1 MHKVLQPVMNTKRLS
16 IAACLVFTFS
26 IISVPLL
33 NRTAPAAVKRASA
46 SLHTAPSAALSS
58 PAKKKKAAAVRKKS
72 SRRRTRVNPLLNPMP
87 PLSPARV
94 RSEVPLLPVIEKGR
108 SLLKAEKVS
117 YTPWTRSHA
126 EKREVKLA
134 LANLKTGS
142 IRIVSGW
149 TRGEN
154 LFLNDGDIVFEIEWW
169 NGFNSA
175 INILKPEHT
184 AVVAM
189 LYALEPARRSFF
201 SRNAI
206 LYTPYS
212 SALMQPELVA
222 AGKTYLLEKI
232 ASARQELKHIGSQ
245 AFPGRS
251 LASSP
256 AFTAEDYLAVIV
268 TEQMD
273 PGRFYAIVSDSV
285 LLSRQQN
292 AELARLA
299 ERILVIIGANREDAY
314 RFTGNYAGAR
324 GITQFTTM
332 GMRVVWDNYPTSGIS
347 SNFHKAT
354 SEHVSAIKAEI
365 CLLDRYLAE
374 IAGEHPKLLGSGFEK
389 YAAAAAYNG
398 GPERVKF
405 GLEHFGLKWL
415 NPRQRRAIL
424 SGRQKMTHRE
434 QLEYQWLKTNQYH
447 ETFIYLMK
455 LHALEQSSWP
465 AASGVPPV
473 QPVINAAAETD
484 VTRD

>member
-1 MHKVLQPVMNTKRLS
+1 MNTQRLS

-26 IISVPLL
+26 IISAPLL

-46 SLHTAPSAALSS
+46 SLHAAPSAALSS
-58 PAKKKKAAAVRKKS
+58 PAKKKKTASVRKKS
-72 SRRRTRVNPLLNPMP
+72 SHRRKRVNPLCNPMP
-87 PLSPARV
+87 PLSPARFTC
-94 RSEVPLLPVIEKGR
+94 EVPLLPVIEKAR
-108 SLLKAEKVS
+108 ALLKAEKVS

-134 LANLKTGS
+134 LANLKTGAV
-142 IRIVSGW
+142 RIASGW

-154 LFLNDGDIVFEIEWW
+154 LFLNDRDIVFDIEWW

-184 AVVAM
+184 AVVAI
-189 LYALEPARRSFF
+189 LYALETERRSLF

-212 SALMQPELVA
+212 SVLMQPAMGE
-222 AGKTYLLEKI
+222 AGRIYLLEKI
-232 ASARQELKHIGSQ
+232 SSARQELKHIGSQ

-251 LASSP
+251 LANSP
-256 AFTAEDYLAVIV
+256 AFTSEDYLKVIV

-285 LLSRQQN
+285 RLSRQQN

-299 ERILVIIGANREDAY
+299 ERILVIVGANREDAY
-314 RFTGNYAGAR
+314 RFTGSCAGAR
-324 GITQFTTM
+324 GITQFTPM
-332 GMRVVWDNYPTSGIS
+332 GMRVVWDSYPTSGIS

-354 SEHVSAIKAEI
+354 SDHVSAIKAEI
-365 CLLDRYLAE
+365 CLLDKYLAE

-398 GPERVKF
+398 GPERVKY

-415 NPRQRRAIL
+415 NPRERLAIL
-424 SGRQKMTHRE
+424 SGRERMTHRE

-465 AASGVPPV
+465 TASGVPPV
-473 QPVINAAAETD
+473 QPVINAAAEAD
-484 VTRD
+484 VKRD

>member
-1 MHKVLQPVMNTKRLS
+1 MYKVLKPVMNIQRVS
-16 IAACLVFTFS
+16 IASWLVFIFV
-26 IISVPLL
+26 IIAAAEPQGIVCATVQPSSA
-33 NRTAPAAVKRASA
+33 APHK
-46 SLHTAPSAALSS
+46 APSALTATS
-58 PAKKKKAAAVRKKS
+58 PATKKKS
-72 SRRRTRVNPLLNPMP
+72 SAVKKKTARRRKRVNPLCNPMP

-94 RSEVPLLPVIEKGR
+94 VCEVPLLPVIEKGR

-134 LANLKTGS
+134 LANLKTGAV
-142 IRIVSGW
+142 RIVSGW

-154 LFLNDGDIVFEIEWW
+154 LFLNDRDIVFDIEWW

-184 AVVAM
+184 VVVAI
-189 LYALEPARRSFF
+189 LYALESERRSLF

-212 SALMQPELVA
+212 SALMQPALVE
-222 AGKTYLLEKI
+222 AGRIYLLEKI
-232 ASARQELKHIGSQ
+232 AIARQELKHIASQ
-245 AFPGRS
+245 AFPGQS
-251 LASSP
+251 LANSP
-256 AFTAEDYLAVIV
+256 AFTPEDYLKVIV

-273 PGRFYAIVSDSV
+273 PGRFYSIVSDSV
-285 LLSRQQN
+285 RLNRQQN
-292 AELARLA
+292 TDLTRLA
-299 ERILVIIGANREDAY
+299 ERILVIVGANREDAY
-314 RFTGNYAGAR
+314 RFTGSCAGAR
-324 GITQFTTM
+324 GITQFTPT
-332 GMRVVWDNYPTSGIS
+332 GMRVVWDSYPSAGIS
-347 SNFHKAT
+347 RNFHKAT
-354 SEHVSAIKAEI
+354 SDQVSAVKAEI
-365 CLLDRYLAE
+365 CLLDKYLSE
-374 IAGEHPKLLGSGFEK
+374 IAGEYPKLIGSGFEK

-415 NPRQRRAIL
+415 NPRERRAIL

-465 AASGVPPV
+465 ATPA
-473 QPVINAAAETD
+473 QPVRNAAAEAA
-484 VTRD
+484 VTRN

>member
-1 MHKVLQPVMNTKRLS
+1 MNTQRLS

-26 IISVPLL
+26 IISAPLL
-33 NRTAPAAVKRASA
+33 NRTARAAVTPSSA
-46 SLHTAPSAALSS
+46 SLHEAPSAALSS

-72 SRRRTRVNPLLNPMP
+72 AHRRKRVNPLCNPMP
-87 PLSPARV
+87 PLGAPRV

-108 SLLKAEKVS
+108 SLLKEEKVS

-256 AFTAEDYLAVIV
+256 AFTPEDYLAVIV

-424 SGRQKMTHRE
+424 SGRQKLTHRE

-465 AASGVPPV
+465 AASGVLPV
-473 QPVINAAAETD
+473 QPVINAAAEAD
-484 VTRD
+484 VARD

>member
-1 MHKVLQPVMNTKRLS
+1 
-16 IAACLVFTFS
+16 
-26 IISVPLL
+26 
-33 NRTAPAAVKRASA
+33 
-46 SLHTAPSAALSS
+46 
-58 PAKKKKAAAVRKKS
+58 VRKKS

>member
-16 IAACLVFTFS
+16 IAAFLVFAF
-26 IISVPLL
+26 IISCTLLL
-33 NRTAPAAVKRASA
+33 NQTARAAVTPSSA
-46 SLHTAPSAALSS
+46 SLHEAPSAS
-58 PAKKKKAAAVRKKS
+58 PPSQAKKKKTAAVRKKS
-72 SRRRTRVNPLLNPMP
+72 AHRRKRVNPLCNPMP
-87 PLSPARV
+87 TLGTSRV
-94 RSEVPLLPVIEKGR
+94 KCEVPLQPVIEKAR
-108 SLLKAEKVS
+108 SLLKTEKVS
-117 YTPWTRSHA
+117 YTPWTRSRA

-134 LANLKTGS
+134 LANLKTGA

-149 TRGEN
+149 IRGEN
-154 LFLNDGDIVFEIEWW
+154 LFLNDGDILFEIEWW

-201 SRNAI
+201 NRNAI

-222 AGKTYLLEKI
+222 AGKTYLMEKI
-232 ASARQELKHIGSQ
+232 TSARQELKHIGSQ
-245 AFPGRS
+245 AFPGKS

-285 LLSRQQN
+285 RLSRQQN
-292 AELARLA
+292 TELARLA

-374 IAGEHPKLLGSGFEK
+374 IAGEHPELLGSGFEK

-398 GPERVKF
+398 GPER
-405 GLEHFGLKWL
+405 GEI
-415 NPRQRRAIL
+415 RA
-424 SGRQKMTHRE
+424 
-434 QLEYQWLKTNQYH
+434 
-447 ETFIYLMK
+447 
-455 LHALEQSSWP
+455 
-465 AASGVPPV
+465 
-473 QPVINAAAETD
+473 
-484 VTRD
+484 

>member
-1 MHKVLQPVMNTKRLS
+1 MLQLPMILKKIS
-16 IAACLVFTFS
+16 IAVCLVFV
-26 IISVPLL
+26 SVLI
-33 NRTAPAAVKRASA
+33 
-46 SLHTAPSAALSS
+46 SAALSS
-58 PAKKKKAAAVRKKS
+58 GTVRAAVKPSSAAVRKAPAAAAPAQVKKKKTAARTKKT
-72 SRRRTRVNPLLNPMP
+72 SRRRARVNPLLNPMP
-87 PLSPARV
+87 PLSPARI
-94 RSEVPLLPVIEKGR
+94 RCEVPLLPVIEKGR
-108 SLLKAEKVS
+108 ALLKAEKVS

-134 LANLKTGS
+134 LANLKTGAV
-142 IRIVSGW
+142 RIVSGW
-149 TRGEN
+149 IRGEN
-154 LFLNDGDIVFEIEWW
+154 LFLNDGDVVFEIEWW

-184 AVVAM
+184 AVVAV
-189 LYALEPARRSFF
+189 LYALEPARCSFF
-201 SRNAI
+201 KRNAI

-222 AGKTYLLEKI
+222 AGRTYLLEKI

-285 LLSRQQN
+285 RLSRQQN

-332 GMRVVWDNYPTSGIS
+332 GMRVVWDNYPTAGIS

-415 NPRQRRAIL
+415 NPRERRAIL

-465 AASGVPPV
+465 AASGVLPV
-473 QPVINAAAETD
+473 QPVINAAAEAEI
-484 VTRD
+484 TRD